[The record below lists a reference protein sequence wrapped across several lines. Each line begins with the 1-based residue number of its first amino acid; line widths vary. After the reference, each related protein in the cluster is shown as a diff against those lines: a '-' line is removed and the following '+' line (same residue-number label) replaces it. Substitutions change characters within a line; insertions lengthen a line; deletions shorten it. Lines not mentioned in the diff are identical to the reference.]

1 MVKAKDI
8 HHVGFFVSSDSWIN
22 HQQWHYQVSKAL
34 YDRGYRVSVIT
45 SRKRRLYAKSRR
57 YGVPVQPYRKGT
69 FLLQSIMHLVRI
81 LKHAHISI
89 LFINHP
95 KDLRNASI
103 AAWLAGVDKVMYR
116 RGTVSHINNNLINRR
131 ILNRLISRVI
141 TNSDANKEI
150 MTRDER
156 TLYDPNKVE
165 VIYHGVD
172 INGFDQK
179 SLLLHNF
186 RKNGE
191 MVVGMLAGH
200 FSKARFLQ
208 LVSLIQ
214 RDKQKLH
221 QYRFIVYGSRS
232 HKDRL
237 LRRLKAKC
245 INGELVCWDTRSN
258 TLLDFMHSID
268 VFFSENH
275 HHYFNYPILYAM
287 ALQKPVIGIDQ
298 GSIPEMIQ
306 DYTNGFLI
314 RTDNIQAVREK
325 LQVLTDPDL
334 RFNMGQESRKMVH
347 RKFNFE
353 HAIDRIEQLIGS

>member
-22 HQQWHYQVSKAL
+22 HQQWHYHVSKAL
-34 YDRGYRVSVIT
+34 YERGYQVSVIT
-45 SRKRRLYAKSRR
+45 SRKRMLYTKSRR
-57 YGVPVQPYRKGT
+57 YGVPVQSYRKGT
-69 FLLQSIMHLVRI
+69 FLFQSLSHLVRI
-81 LKHAHISI
+81 FKHENITI

-95 KDLRNASI
+95 KDLRKASI
-103 AAWLAGVDKVMYR
+103 AAWLAGVDKVIYR
-116 RGTVSHINNNLINRR
+116 RGTVSNISNNVINRW
-131 ILNRLISRVI
+131 ILRRLISVVI

-150 MTRDER
+150 MTRDKR

-165 VIYHGVD
+165 VIYNGLD
-172 INGFDQK
+172 IHKFDKK
-179 SLLLHNF
+179 SLLSQNF

-200 FSKARFLQ
+200 FSKERFLQ
-208 LVSLIQ
+208 LVGLIQ
-214 RDKQKLH
+214 RDKQELH
-221 QYRFIVYGSRS
+221 PYRFIVYGSKA
-232 HKDRL
+232 HHDRL
-237 LRRLKAKC
+237 SKKLKAKG
-245 INGELVCWDTRSN
+245 INGELVYWDTRSKN
-258 TLLDFMHSID
+258 LLDFMNSID
-268 VFFSENH
+268 VFFSANNH
-275 HHYFNYPILYAM
+275 HCFNYPILYAL

-314 RTDNIQAVREK
+314 RTDNIQAVTEK

-334 RFNMGQESRKMVH
+334 RFRMGQAARNTVH

-353 HAIDRIEQLIGS
+353 NAIDRIEEVIS